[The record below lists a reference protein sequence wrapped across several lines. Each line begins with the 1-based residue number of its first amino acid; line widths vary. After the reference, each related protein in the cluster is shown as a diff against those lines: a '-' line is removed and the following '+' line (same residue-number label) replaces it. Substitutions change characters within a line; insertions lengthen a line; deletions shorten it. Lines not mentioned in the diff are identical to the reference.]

1 MRHKKSRLVL
11 RKRAAPGAAP
21 GVLVADPAAAATRI
35 RLMAVAADGVREV
48 AEAAPDAVAAMR
60 QGAGLLWVDVAGLAD
75 HTAIQAVAGAF
86 GLHPLAVED
95 ITNTHQR
102 PKAEAYAGHLF
113 IVFRLL
119 EPGGPID
126 GEQVSMVVGRGH
138 VLTFREGPSVAAGA
152 DAFEPVRERLRR
164 GRGRLREEGA
174 DYLAYALIDVAVD
187 GYFPALEAMGEV
199 LEALEDAVVERPVRR
214 HVEDLHR
221 IKRDLLALRRAVWPM
236 REMLN
241 ALLRDGVPEVT
252 ATTRPYLRDAYDHVV
267 QLMDIIETYREIAS
281 GLLDVYLSSLSAR
294 LNEVMK
300 VLTIIATIF
309 MPMSF
314 VASLY
319 GMNFATEHPWN
330 MPELNWP
337 LGYPWA
343 LAVMAA
349 IALGLLWY
357 FRRKGWLGDGDGGDR

>member
-1 MRHKKSRLVL
+1 MRHKKARLVL

-35 RLMAVAADGVREV
+35 RLMAIGADGVREV
-48 AEAAPDAVAAMR
+48 GEAAPEALAAMR
-60 QGAGLLWVDVAGLAD
+60 QGAGLFWVDVAGLAD
-75 HTAIQAVAGAF
+75 HSAILAVAGAF

-138 VLTFREGPSVAAGA
+138 VLTFREGPAVAAGA
-152 DAFEPVRERLRR
+152 DAFEPVRERLR
-164 GRGRLREEGA
+164 RGRLREEGA

-187 GYFPALEAMGEV
+187 GYFPALEAMGEA

-214 HVEDLHR
+214 HVEGLHR
-221 IKRDLLALRRAVWPM
+221 IKRDLLALRRAIWPM
-236 REMLN
+236 RELLN
-241 ALLRDGVPEVT
+241 ALLRDDVAEIA
-252 ATTRPYLRDAYDHVV
+252 ATTRPYLRDSYDHVV

-281 GLLDVYLSSLSAR
+281 GLLDVYLSSLSTR

-300 VLTIIATIF
+300 VLTVIATIF

-337 LGYPWA
+337 LGYPLA
-343 LAVMAA
+343 LAVMAV
-349 IALGLLWY
+349 IALGLLWF
-357 FRRKGWLGDGDGGDR
+357 FRRKGWLGEVDGGGDR